1 MNATI
6 DPDLVKAVQY
16 DLIALKNSV
25 DNLTSKVDD
34 DEQKLQR
41 ALQDAVTALEELAS
55 RVLQIEDKLS
65 KLQLEKE
72 GMERRVTNLEQQKSS
87 SDTKISYGNNNFFFY
102 LNLHEEQLLTRRDQQ
117 TTNEADARPWLN
129 FEFISLWNAVVIF
142 LSLRANLEADTRW

>member
-87 SDTKISYGNNNFFFY
+87 SDTKISYGNKNFFFTSTYARNSY
-102 LNLHEEQLLTRRDQQ
+102 LLDETSRLLTKQMRV
-117 TTNEADARPWLN
+117 LG
-129 FEFISLWNAVVIF
+129 
-142 LSLRANLEADTRW
+142 

>member
-34 DEQKLQR
+34 DEQKLQW

-87 SDTKISYGNNNFFFY
+87 SDTKISYGNKTFFFTSTYTRNSY
-102 LNLHEEQLLTRRDQQ
+102 LLDETSRLLTKQMRV
-117 TTNEADARPWLN
+117 LG
-129 FEFISLWNAVVIF
+129 
-142 LSLRANLEADTRW
+142 

>member
-41 ALQDAVTALEELAS
+41 ALQDAVTALEELA

-102 LNLHEEQLLTRRDQQ
+102 LNLHEEQLLTR
-117 TTNEADARPWLN
+117 
-129 FEFISLWNAVVIF
+129 
-142 LSLRANLEADTRW
+142 

>member
-87 SDTKISYGNNNFFFY
+87 SETKISYGNNNFFFTSTYTRNSY
-102 LNLHEEQLLTRRDQQ
+102 LLDETSRLLTKQMRV
-117 TTNEADARPWLN
+117 LG
-129 FEFISLWNAVVIF
+129 
-142 LSLRANLEADTRW
+142 

>member
-72 GMERRVTNLEQQKSS
+72 GMERRVTNLEQQRSS
-87 SDTKISYGNNNFFFY
+87 SDTKISYGNKNFF
-102 LNLHEEQLLTRRDQQ
+102 LTSTNTRNSHLLDETSRLLTKQMRV
-117 TTNEADARPWLN
+117 LG
-129 FEFISLWNAVVIF
+129 
-142 LSLRANLEADTRW
+142 

>member
-41 ALQDAVTALEELAS
+41 ALQEAVTALEELAS

-65 KLQLEKE
+65 KLQIEKK

-87 SDTKISYGNNNFFFY
+87 SDTKISYGNKNFSFTSTYARNSY
-102 LNLHEEQLLTRRDQQ
+102 LLDETSRLLTKQMRI
-117 TTNEADARPWLN
+117 LG
-129 FEFISLWNAVVIF
+129 
-142 LSLRANLEADTRW
+142 

>member
-25 DNLTSKVDD
+25 DNL
-34 DEQKLQR
+34 EQKLQR

-72 GMERRVTNLEQQKSS
+72 GMERRVTNLEQQRSS
-87 SDTKISYGNNNFFFY
+87 SDTKISYGNKNFFLTSTYTRNSY
-102 LNLHEEQLLTRRDQQ
+102 LLDETSRLLTKQMRV
-117 TTNEADARPWLN
+117 LG
-129 FEFISLWNAVVIF
+129 
-142 LSLRANLEADTRW
+142 